1 MFVFTIT
8 GYLHEDVISGL
19 FNQFIR
25 LFGRQRTKPRVAGF
39 RRLIMGEP
47 KRFGTMFG
55 EELSLTC
62 QSRRKRGPVSR
73 DEGARSRAEQSR
85 RNGDRVAGY
94 SLDGWK
100 CGGGVIKLN

>member
-62 QSRRKRGPVSR
+62 QSRRNWGPVSR
-73 DEGARSRAEQSR
+73 DEGARSARGWIAAKRGPGGRLFPRWLEER
-85 RNGDRVAGY
+85 RRGD
-94 SLDGWK
+94 
-100 CGGGVIKLN
+100 